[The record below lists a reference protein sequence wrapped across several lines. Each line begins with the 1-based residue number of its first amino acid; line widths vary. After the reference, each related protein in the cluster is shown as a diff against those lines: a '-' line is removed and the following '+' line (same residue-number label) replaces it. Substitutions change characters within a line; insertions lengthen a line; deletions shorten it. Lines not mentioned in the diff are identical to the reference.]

1 MKKWLAFA
9 LFLFVLAAPLGSLA
23 AGTEKSGYTLTP
35 MQEMGGGVAPDSA
48 FLLTTETA
56 ATQTDIQTRLSIDGE
71 TAPHVTKKDATTFLV
86 QPAHPLES
94 GRLYTF
100 RLTQPEGADLT
111 WVFQTMFTFA
121 VANVF
126 PGDQTSGVPLR
137 SGIEITF
144 NYEDYEDI
152 SPYFQI
158 EPQVEGT
165 FERHKRTAVF
175 VPKEPLAK
183 KTLYTV
189 TLKGDLKLKDTDYI
203 LGEDTIFRF
212 ETEDPDAAV
221 TETPAPKTTVR
232 FAVSQAE
239 FTPQEVPNLSM
250 HLNTNEEKRVS
261 LQTEVYQV
269 ASAEEY
275 ISLWKQFDD
284 GCTWSTFHRNDKLI
298 DAGSYSHVVS
308 FQQTAAVN
316 PDSFF
321 NMYARKFPQKLPEG
335 FYLVRTKTT
344 DSVSQMLIQITNT
357 AGYYQNSNGGALLWL
372 NDNQTRKPLAQAA
385 VLEQTT
391 GQTYTADKQGVI
403 LLNRSSDDMSRH
415 YFIITTADGKVSV
428 MQGYTPQKRNDLF
441 WSSLELDR
449 SLYQPKDSV
458 QFWGYVAEFGD
469 TSADLETVKVR
480 LSTARYYWY
489 ASQQPILQQTVQV
502 QNNTFAGQMDLP
514 YLDSGTYV
522 LTVEAQGKTVCSE
535 YLRVEEYIK
544 PDYQLTLEAD
554 KNAVF
559 TGETIHYTMQTAFFD
574 GTPVSN
580 LPLSYNIYTYPNL
593 ANETNT
599 LAVNEQGVASLDY
612 TVPETSESD
621 RNGSVQL
628 GVRATL
634 PEGGEMSK
642 SLRTRT
648 FLSDTA
654 FSAKCP
660 YDTDKTRIEAQVN
673 LIDLTRLNDG
683 TAEGYYDY
691 LGDAVAGKTVQGTI
705 YENYYE
711 QVENGTYY
719 DYYNKVSRKIYR
731 YVHRKKVVKT
741 FTEQTD
747 ATGKITYPYSLRDK
761 KDRWYSAD
769 LTIVD
774 GAGKHL
780 TQSVYLRTKET
791 PIPWYRQPDGDYYH
805 LEQQDERENFQAGDE
820 IDFLLKNNQEA
831 LKKGGFLFMTAQ
843 NSIRDYQVQNSGA
856 FTYTFTEQDIPC
868 AYVKGVWFDG
878 VTYHSTYEKR
888 LTFDFSTRRL
898 DLTVQAD
905 GETYRPGDSCTLTVQ
920 AKQPD
925 GAPAANAAV
934 NLSLV
939 DEALFALQ
947 DQETDILSN
956 LYTFYIP
963 SGLSGERYTHYFSAA
978 VSDELKFESENAVPS
993 ATPSPG
999 GSRPSGGGGGG
1010 AGISADAMQPLEQIR
1025 SDFKDT
1031 AAFRQIWLDENG
1043 SGTCTLRLPDNIT
1056 TWRLTAS
1063 AITPN
1068 RYAATVT
1075 LPVRVS
1081 LPFFINCSLGDTFLT
1096 GDTPQVGLSAYG
1108 EGLQENES
1116 VTYTV
1121 WSKND
1126 PQRRASGTALAYERL
1141 YLPLWTLAE
1150 GDDTLVIQASTPRG
1164 NSDSLEHPLHVVSTY
1179 YEAEKTVRAPL
1190 AAGMTFAHG
1199 EKGSTHLIFT
1209 DRSRGAL
1216 LSDIY
1221 YLLYQ
1226 RAGDRLEQR
1235 LSSQVAYQLI
1245 QTYGDDNMKKRAER
1259 YIKAQPEFKASE
1271 YQTANGGGLSLFTYS
1286 SCDLDYTA
1294 KLLPLVKDDIDKTR
1308 MVGYLYTQSGVK
1320 LENAAINAKAL
1331 YGLAVYQEPILLYLD
1346 ELSRVENLS
1355 PLDAVYCA
1363 LAYLQVG
1370 GQAQAQA
1377 LYDRVILPLTEEF
1390 APYCRVNTGRDQA
1403 DILETTALA
1412 ACLASQLGA
1421 PQREGFYQYALHNYS
1436 EDYLVNIEKLMY
1448 VSSEIE
1454 RRTTESGVVTYRLWG
1469 AEYTKTLENGA
1480 CHSIELAS
1488 GSMDALE
1495 ILSVTGD
1502 MECISC
1508 FTAPM
1513 ENEFPQSEDI
1523 SVQRKFFLYGTNKEA
1538 TVFHANDIIQVVVTV
1553 QYGEKAVNGSYEVTD
1568 LLPSGLKF
1576 LSNTSSLPQQPLDYT
1591 RICYGRIAGQ
1601 KVQFYSSTYQRYDSY
1616 TYLAR
1621 VQSPGTYTAAGT
1633 LVQSTATDGIMRLGA
1648 EQQITVLPE

>member
-9 LFLFVLAAPLGSLA
+9 LLLFVLAAPLGSLA
-23 AGTEKSGYTLTP
+23 ATEKGGYTLTP
-35 MQEMGGGVAPDSA
+35 MQELGGGVAPDSA

-56 ATQTDIQTRLSIDGE
+56 VDQTDIQSRLSIDGE
-71 TAPHVTKKDATTFLV
+71 AAPHVTKKDANTFLV
-86 QPAHPLES
+86 QPAESLES

-121 VANVF
+121 VTNVF

-144 NYEDYEDI
+144 NYEEYEDI

-158 EPQVEGT
+158 EPQVKGS

-175 VPKEPLAK
+175 VPEEPLAE
-183 KTLYTV
+183 KTIYTV
-189 TLKGDLKLKDTDYI
+189 TLKGGLKLKDTDYI
-203 LGEDTIFRF
+203 LGKDTTFRF
-212 ETEDPDAAV
+212 ETENPDAAV
-221 TETPAPKTTVR
+221 TEKPAPKTTVH
-232 FAVSQAE
+232 FAVFQAE
-239 FTPQEVPNLSM
+239 FTPQEIPNLSM
-250 HLNTNEEKRVS
+250 RLRTDDEKRSVS

-269 ASAEEY
+269 GSAAEY
-275 ISLWKQFDD
+275 ISLWKQIDD
-284 GCTWSTFHRNDKLI
+284 DCSWSAFHRNDKLI
-298 DAGSYSHVVS
+298 DAGSYSNVVS
-308 FQQTAAVN
+308 FQQTVAVD
-316 PDSFF
+316 PDSYY
-321 NMYARKFPQKLPEG
+321 NMYALTLPQKLPEG
-335 FYLVRTKTT
+335 FYLVQTKAA
-344 DSVSQMLIQITNT
+344 DSASQMLMQVTNT
-357 AGYYQNSNGGALLWL
+357 AGYYQNSSGSALLWL
-372 NDNQTRKPLAQAA
+372 NDNKTGKPLAQAT
-385 VLEQTT
+385 VQEQTT
-391 GQTYTADKQGVI
+391 GQIYTTDNSGIA
-403 LLNRSSDDMSRH
+403 LLNRSSDDISRY
-415 YFIITTADGKVSV
+415 YFTITTADGNVSV
-428 MQGYTPQKRNDLF
+428 MQGYVPGKRDDVF
-441 WSSLELDR
+441 WSTLELDR
-449 SLYQPKDSV
+449 PLYQPKDSV
-458 QFWGYVAEFGD
+458 QFWGYVAEFAN
-469 TSADLETVKVR
+469 TSADLETVKIR

-489 ASQQPILQQTVQV
+489 ASRQPILQQTVKV

-514 YLDSGTYV
+514 YLDPGTYV
-522 LTVEAQGKTVCSE
+522 LTVEAQGKAVCSE
-535 YLRVEEYIK
+535 YLRVAEYIK
-544 PDYQLTLEAD
+544 PDYQLTLKAD

-580 LPLSYNIYTYPNL
+580 LPLSYNLYAYPNG
-593 ANETNT
+593 ANETDALT
-599 LAVNEQGVASLDY
+599 VDEQGAASLDY
-612 TVPETSESD
+612 TVPETLESD
-621 RNGSVQL
+621 RTGAVQL

-634 PEGGEMSK
+634 PEGGEITK
-642 SLRTRT
+642 SLSTRT
-648 FLSDTA
+648 FLNDMA
-654 FSAKCP
+654 FSANCP

-673 LIDLTRLNDG
+673 LVDLTRLNDG

-691 LGDAVAGKTVQGTI
+691 LGNAVAGKTVQGTI

-711 QVENGTYY
+711 QVEDGTYY
-719 DYYNKVSRKIYR
+719 DFYSKVSRKTYR
-731 YVHRKKVVKT
+731 YIHRKKVVKT
-741 FTEQTD
+741 FKEQTD
-747 ATGKITYPYSLRDK
+747 AEGKITYPYSLRDK
-761 KDRWYSAD
+761 KDSWYSAD
-769 LTIVD
+769 LAITD
-774 GAGKHL
+774 GAGKQL
-780 TQSVYLRTKET
+780 TQSFYLRTKDT
-791 PIPWYRQPDGDYYH
+791 PIPWYRQPGGDYYH
-805 LEQQDERENFQAGDE
+805 LEQQGDQENYQIGDE

-831 LKKGGFLFMTAQ
+831 LKKGSFLFMTAQ
-843 NSIRDYQVQNSGA
+843 NGLRDYQVQNSSA

-878 VTYHSTYEKR
+878 TTYHSSYQECLK
-888 LTFDFSTRRL
+888 FDFSTRKL
-898 DLTVQAD
+898 NLTVQANQ
-905 GETYRPGDSCTLTVQ
+905 ESYRPGDDCTLTVQ

-925 GAPAANAAV
+925 GTPAANAAV

-947 DQETDILSN
+947 DQETNILSD
-956 LYTFYIP
+956 LYRLYIY
-963 SGLSGERYTHYFSAA
+963 SGLSGERYTHYFSTA
-978 VSDELKFESENAVPS
+978 VSDDLQNESES
-993 ATPSPG
+993 AAASPTPAPG
-999 GSRPSGGGGGG
+999 ASRPSGGGGGG
-1010 AGISADAMQPLEQIR
+1010 AGITADAMQPSAQIR
-1025 SDFKDT
+1025 SEFKDT
-1031 AAFRQIWLDENG
+1031 AVFRQIWLDENG

-1063 AITPN
+1063 AITPS

-1081 LPFFINCSLGDTFLT
+1081 LPFFINCSLGSTFLT

-1108 EGLQENES
+1108 EGLQEDET

-1126 PQRRASGTALAYERL
+1126 AQRRASGTASAYERI

-1179 YEAEKTVRAPL
+1179 YESEKMVRAPL
-1190 AAGMTFAHG
+1190 TAGMTFAHG
-1199 EKGSTHLIFT
+1199 EKGNTHLIFT

-1245 QTYGDDNMKKRAER
+1245 QTYGDERMKERAER
-1259 YIKAQPEFKASE
+1259 YMKDQPEFKASE

-1294 KLLPLVKDDIDKTR
+1294 KLLPLVKDDIDKPR
-1308 MVGYLYTQSGVK
+1308 MLDYLYTQSGVK
-1320 LENAAINAKAL
+1320 TENAPLNAKAL
-1331 YGLAVYQEPILLYLD
+1331 YGLAVYQEPVLLYLD
-1346 ELSRVENLS
+1346 ELSVVENLS

-1454 RRTTESGVVTYRLWG
+1454 RRTDAAGVVTYRLWG

-1502 MECISC
+1502 LECLSC

-1513 ENEFPQSEDI
+1513 ESEFPQSEDI
-1523 SVQRKFFLYGTNKEA
+1523 TVQRKFFLYGTDKET

-1576 LSNTSSLPQQPLDYT
+1576 LSNTSSLPQQSIYSG
-1591 RICYGRIAGQ
+1591 RICYGRVAGQ
-1601 KVQFYSSTYQRYDSY
+1601 KVQFYSSTYQSYDSY

-1633 LVQSTATDGIMRLGA
+1633 LVQSTAADGIMRLGA
-1648 EQQITVLPE
+1648 EQQITILPE